1 MALELDPEQTEQKM
15 RELLEARM
23 QSVRALVTSRQAVTD
38 LRAQLV
44 EAEADDAKKYSAA
57 LSDGWTET
65 ELRKLGISPKEQKVR
80 TRRASPRGRQTAVS
94 SDTSG
99 ASSRTENDAED

>member
-23 QSVRALVTSRQAVTD
+23 QSVRSLVASRQAVTD
-38 LRAQLV
+38 LRAQLA
-44 EAEADDAKKYSAA
+44 EAETDDAKKYSSA

-65 ELRKLGISPKEQKVR
+65 ELRKLGIAPADHK
-80 TRRASPRGRQTAVS
+80 TRSRRPSTRGRQTVSADAVP
-94 SDTSG
+94 
-99 ASSRTENDAED
+99 ASRDGSQD